1 MTPHLDDGRIREIE
15 TGTVP
20 DRFARGW
27 HCVGLSESFKGG
39 KPHAI
44 QAFGTKL
51 VVFADSEGDVQ
62 ALDAYC
68 RHMGWRPEQERDQ
81 GRLGRA
87 GSSAASNARPHGR
100 WHRAQ
105 APSDPLKKSRAPNR
119 SEKAPKNS
127 DR

>member
-68 RHMGWRPEQERDQ
+68 RHMGGDLSQ
-81 GRLGRA
+81 GGIKGDSVARGRA
-87 GSSAASNARPHGR
+87 PHR
-100 WHRAQ
+100 TL
-105 APSDPLKKSRAPNR
+105 DPPAGGTELRR
-119 SEKAPKNS
+119 
-127 DR
+127 RVLR